1 VSPDLAQLAE
11 SRVVDLDGPV
21 HYLDFGGPPD
31 GQLIVCVHGLGGAC
45 WNWAAVAPQLAEH
58 SRVIAVDLAGHG
70 RSPAGGRSTTVIANR
85 RLLHRF
91 LTEVVTEPVILIGN
105 SMGGL
110 ISIMETARNQQQV
123 TGLVLIDPALPRTPL
138 SPIDLVVARNFALMS
153 IPYAGELAIARNY
166 KLPPRTI
173 INQTLSL
180 CCVDPRRVPADV
192 IEIAEQFARERTQ
205 RPNAV
210 KEFLQ
215 ASRSLVRLLARPKRI
230 RADMLRIT
238 VPVLLLHGAKD
249 RLVPIK
255 TARAAAKANP
265 AWHLKVAEDCGHV
278 PQLEMPDW
286 TAERIDDWLRLKVS
300 R

>member
-1 VSPDLAQLAE
+1 VSPDLAQLAD
-11 SRVVDLDGPV
+11 SRVVDLDGQV

-45 WNWAAVAPQLAEH
+45 WNWAAVAPQLTEH
-58 SRVIAVDLAGHG
+58 CRVIAVDLAGHG
-70 RSPAGGRSTTVIANR
+70 RSPATGRATTVIANR

-91 LTEVVTEPVILIGN
+91 LTEVIREPVILVGN

-110 ISIMETARNQQQV
+110 ISIMEAARNKEQV
-123 TGLVLIDPALPRTPL
+123 TGLVLVDPALPRSPL
-138 SPIDLVVARNFALMS
+138 SPIDMVVARNFALMS

-173 INQTLSL
+173 IRQTLTL
-180 CCVDPRRVPADV
+180 CCVDPERVPSDV
-192 IEIAEQFARERTQ
+192 IDIAEEFAKERAK
-205 RPNAV
+205 RPTAV

-230 RADMLRIT
+230 RADMSRIT
-238 VPVLLLHGAKD
+238 APVLLLHGAKD
-249 RLVPIK
+249 RLVPLQ
-255 TARAAAKANP
+255 TARAAVKANP
-265 AWHLKVAEDCGHV
+265 SWHLKIADDCGHV

-286 TAERIDDWLRLKVS
+286 TAERITDWLRLVVI